1 MKKFDFV
8 TDVLPHCVAIAVFL
22 IVTFFFFNPV
32 FLENKA
38 LNQQDIQQWE
48 GSSKSMRDYRE
59 STGDEPLWSE
69 SMFSGM
75 PGYLVNVEWGNKA
88 VGYLKGVLAFKL
100 PHPICNIYLA
110 FVCYYIML
118 CAFGI
123 RPYLA
128 IAGALAF
135 GLSSYMI
142 IGLSVGHSSRIGAI
156 AFMPLVM
163 AGIHLAFTDR
173 RILGFGVTA
182 AGLALHFRENHLQ
195 MTYYLMMIVGIYGLI
210 QLILFIKAK
219 RAVEFG
225 KSIAVLLPAVLI
237 AVGTF
242 CGPIWAITE
251 YTTYSRGKSELT
263 SAQLTEQSEGVGKTY
278 AFQYN
283 YGILEPMTLLI
294 PNFYGG
300 SSGNLIVQ
308 DQASNVYQALARST
322 DEQTANQLVYYT
334 AAYWGPQSS
343 SLPYYSG
350 AVIVFLFVLGIA
362 FAEQKYVWWLV
373 PICILA
379 IMMSWG
385 SNFAGFNYIL
395 FDHLPGYNK
404 FRSVTF
410 TIVMVIFSMPLLGL
424 LGLEKIITNGLTKEN
439 KTKLLVAF
447 GVTGGICLLFVLVPG
462 MLSFMREGDEQH
474 PAWFIS
480 ALVEDRKGLLRSDA
494 FRSFAFISIA
504 FGAIYF
510 ELWKKISP
518 LLFYF
523 LLIIMVTLDISI
535 VDKRYFTQDNYK
547 RKRET
552 AAFPITEADQEIL
565 KDKSHYR
572 VYNINPQEGAFLE
585 ARTSYFHHS
594 VGGYHG
600 VKLRR
605 YQDLYDSCLYR
616 QTIQM
621 YQGLQA
627 GSFDF
632 SKFGAIN
639 MLNVK
644 YMVYGTQRAN
654 IIPNPSANGNG
665 WFVREV
671 VPANTPNEELA
682 KVCEINTR
690 NTAVINSTEFN
701 VGNFSYDSSAVIT
714 LTEHSPNLMKYQSN
728 SQANGLVVFSE
739 IYYPKGWVA
748 TIDGQEVPLLRA
760 NYVLRALQV
769 PSGSHT
775 IEFRFQPK
783 PYVIGNKITTASSW
797 LLILVVFGSIGW
809 SLRGVSTPRPPKGG
823 V

>member
-1 MKKFDFV
+1 MKKIDFV
-8 TDVLPHCVAIAVFL
+8 KDVLPHCIAIAVFL

-59 STGDEPLWSE
+59 RTGDEPLWTE

-75 PGYLVNVEWGNKA
+75 PGYLVSVEWGNKA
-88 VGYLKGVLAFKL
+88 VGYLKSVLAFKL

-142 IGLSVGHSSRIGAI
+142 IGLSVGHSARIGAI

-195 MTYYLMMIVGIYGLI
+195 MTYYLMIIVGIYGLI

-219 RAVEFG
+219 KAVEFA
-225 KSIAVLLPAVLI
+225 KSIAILIPAVLI
-237 AVGTF
+237 ALGTF
-242 CGPIWAITE
+242 FGPMWAITE

-263 SAQLTEQSEGVGKTY
+263 STQLTEQSEGVGKTY

-308 DQASNVYQALARST
+308 DQGSNVYQALARST
-322 DEQTANQLVYYT
+322 DEQMANQLVYYT
-334 AAYWGPQSS
+334 AAYWGPQLS
-343 SLPYYSG
+343 SLPYYAG
-350 AVIVFLFVLGIA
+350 AVVVFLFVLGIA

-379 IMMSWG
+379 VMMSWG
-385 SNFAGFNYIL
+385 NNFAGFNYFL

-410 TIVMVIFSMPLLGL
+410 TVVMVIFSMSLLGL
-424 LGLEKIITNGLTKEN
+424 LGLEKIITNGLTKES
-439 KTKLLVAF
+439 KRKLLVVF
-447 GVTGGICLLFVLVPG
+447 GMTGGICLLFVLVPG
-462 MLSFMREGDEQH
+462 MLSFMRADDAQL
-474 PAWFIS
+474 PAWFLS
-480 ALVEDRKGLLRSDA
+480 ALVEDRKALLRGDA
-494 FRSFAFISIA
+494 FRSFAFIAIA

-518 LLFYF
+518 SIFYF
-523 LLIIMVTLDISI
+523 LFIIMVTLDIAM
-535 VDKRYFTQDNYK
+535 VDSRYFTKENYK
-547 RKRET
+547 RKRES
-552 AAFPITEADQEIL
+552 AAFPITESDQEIL
-565 KDKSHYR
+565 KDKSYYR
-572 VYNINPQEGAFLE
+572 VYNINPPEGAFLE

-616 QTIQM
+616 QTIEM
-621 YQGLQA
+621 IRA
-627 GSFDF
+627 GGADF
-632 SKFGAIN
+632 NRFGTIN
-639 MLNVK
+639 MLNIK
-644 YMVYGTQRAN
+644 YIVFGPQRDN
-654 IIPNPSANGNG
+654 LILNPSANGNG
-665 WFVREV
+665 WFVREII
-671 VPANTPNEELA
+671 PANTPNEELA
-682 KVCEINTR
+682 KVCEIDTR
-690 NTAVINSTEFN
+690 NAAVVNSSEFK
-701 VGNFSYDSSAVIT
+701 VGNFSYDSAATIT
-714 LTEHSPNLMKYQSN
+714 LTEHSPNVLKYQST
-728 SQANGLVVFSE
+728 SQTDGLAVFSE
-739 IYYPKGWVA
+739 IYYPKGWIA
-748 TIDGQEVPLLRA
+748 TIDGQETQLLRA
-760 NYVLRALQV
+760 NYVLRALQI
-769 PSGSHT
+769 PPGNHT
-775 IEFRFQPK
+775 IEFKFQPK

-797 LLILVVFGSIGW
+797 LLIVVVLASIGW
-809 SLRGVSTPRPPKGG
+809 TLRQPPGPLKGEHK
-823 V
+823 